1 VKLPRRGRR
10 RAQERFD
17 RLTAGEA
24 VEVTCHLRRTSS
36 RGWGP
41 WIPGSLSLPASGT
54 PQFVVADPLKRSLVS
69 GRAGGSGP
77 VPVESPGV
85 LTRRAIRFR
94 HEAFYGPE
102 GDVIVLTT
110 ERHVS
115 EIATEPAETDLI
127 AQRLRSLGFDKI

>member
-1 VKLPRRGRR
+1 
-10 RAQERFD
+10 
-17 RLTAGEA
+17 
-24 VEVTCHLRRTSS
+24 VTCHLRRTSS

-54 PQFVVADPLKRSLVS
+54 PQFVVADPVKRSLVS

-94 HEAFYGPE
+94 GEAFYGPE

-115 EIATEPAETDLI
+115 EIATESTETDLI
-127 AQRLRSLGFDKI
+127 AQRLRSLVQPSDHYLHLCAIRYLSDSQCSRREARR

>member
-1 VKLPRRGRR
+1 M
-10 RAQERFD
+10 
-17 RLTAGEA
+17 
-24 VEVTCHLRRTSS
+24 TCHLRRTSS

-41 WIPGSLSLPASGT
+41 WIPGELTLPASGI

-77 VPVESPGV
+77 VPVEGPGT
-85 LTRRAIRFR
+85 LATRVVRFR
-94 HEAFYGPE
+94 GEAFFGLD

-115 EIATEPAETDLI
+115 EIATEPSETDLI
-127 AQRLRSLGFDKI
+127 ATRLKALGFDGPS